1 MPVMLFLLWIALNG
15 RVTAEIAAFGIL
27 VTALVYL
34 FMVRVFHWTLKRD
47 MLLLRS
53 LPIFLVYLLNLIR
66 EAAVAAARVALLAL
80 SPGKKPEPKIVE
92 FNSGLLARAI
102 CVSGVTNRLIAT
114 NMIGTMV
121 NAAILILS
129 AMLKEN
135 WLIDVALIYTM
146 ISFVSVLILTRVI
159 IPARD
164 QTRPASGKEAPHE

>member
-1 MPVMLFLLWIALNG
+1 M
-15 RVTAEIAAFGIL
+15 GITNAYTCL
-27 VTALVYL
+27 YSAALVYL
-34 FMVRVFHWTLKRD
+34 
-47 MLLLRS
+47 
-53 LPIFLVYLLNLIR
+53 
-66 EAAVAAARVALLAL
+66 ALLMA
-80 SPGKKPEPKIVE
+80 VM
-92 FNSGLLARAI
+92 LARAI